1 MKNVRCSAIK
11 MKKNRLKGAE
21 MSALVRISLLLLVTA
36 SFSFMSG
43 GILGPGVGAAQ
54 AKEWGLFAK
63 EIVKFFRNGDDREHR
78 GENNR
83 PSDQEL
89 QKYEGFMVHVA
100 GERAV
105 KRIVLLDI
113 ALEIEMGEAQR
124 ANHQR
129 EIRKIIYRTSKE
141 MLSGRARF
149 PHVQKGLKQEIER
162 RVNRWMRRPCVK
174 GVYITRFMVL

>member
-1 MKNVRCSAIK
+1 MKDVRYSAVK
-11 MKKNRLKGAE
+11 GKKDRSKGAE
-21 MSALVRISLLLLVTA
+21 MSALVRILLLLLVTV
-36 SFSFMSG
+36 SFISG
-43 GILGPGVGAAQ
+43 GILAPGVGTAQ

-63 EIVKFFRNGDDREHR
+63 EIVKFFRNGDDREHK
-78 GENNR
+78 GGNNR
-83 PSDQEL
+83 TSDQEF
-89 QKYEGFMVHVA
+89 QKYEGFMVYIA

-105 KRIVLLDI
+105 KKIVLLDI
-113 ALEIEMGEAQR
+113 ALEIEMSDAQK
-124 ANHQR
+124 ATHQR

-149 PHVQKGLKQEIER
+149 PHVQKGLKQEIES